1 MRGMGNPCGVYSITH
16 VESGKKYI
24 GSSKEMRSRLSG
36 HRKMLTKNDHDNRYL
51 QFAWNKF
58 GENSFV
64 FEPII
69 VCEEKDRIFYEQLI
83 MDKFNV
89 TNGEFGYNLSLMAA
103 SPTHSDETKARISIA
118 VRKAKA
124 DGKIFGHHV
133 PHTEETK
140 LRIKEGK
147 AKAKAEGRVGGRWPH
162 PYSPELRDRIS
173 AAQKGKIPWNKG
185 KKLSPEHAAK
195 CRLGGLGKEPK
206 NKGVPMS
213 EEQKKKISISRK
225 GIPAHNKGKKMAQS
239 QIDQMRKSRLGVKLG
254 SYKSGN
260 ILKTNCPKGH
270 FYSGDNLYIAPNTN
284 RRACKACMRAA
295 SRKYRSAK

>member
-64 FEPII
+64 FEPML
-69 VCEEKDRIFYEQLI
+69 VCEEKDRVFYEQLI

-89 TNGEFGYNLSLMAA
+89 TNSEFGYNLSLKAA
-103 SPTHSDETKARISIA
+103 SPTHSAETREKISIA
-118 VRKAKA
+118 VRNAKN
-124 DGKIFGHHV
+124 DGKNPGHFT

-147 AKAKAEGRVGGRWPH
+147 AKAKAEGRVGGQWPH
-162 PYSPELRDRIS
+162 PYSQELKDRIS
-173 AAQKGKIPWNKG
+173 ASLRKEECKRGH
-185 KKLSPEHAAK
+185 KLLDAK
-195 CRLGGLGKEPK
+195 LGKTRECKVCK
-206 NKGVPMS
+206 NL
-213 EEQKKKISISRK
+213 
-225 GIPAHNKGKKMAQS
+225 
-239 QIDQMRKSRLGVKLG
+239 MR
-254 SYKSGN
+254 N
-260 ILKTNCPKGH
+260 IL
-270 FYSGDNLYIAPNTN
+270 
-284 RRACKACMRAA
+284 RAKKRAA
-295 SRKYRSAK
+295 GERNPA